1 MKIYCDGSGFN
12 GKSSKFGIITEKGM
26 SASMVFQNNLTNNL
40 MEYSGIVMAA
50 IIASE
55 GDEILS
61 DSQLAV
67 KQIKGEWKC
76 KEKTLYPLCR
86 AASELIQGK
95 GLILKWIPRE
105 QNKADKII

>member
-12 GKSSKFGIITEKGM
+12 GKVSKFGIITDEGK
-26 SASMVFQNNLTNNL
+26 SSTMVFNQELTNNL

-50 IIASE
+50 IVASE

-67 KQIKGEWKC
+67 KQINGDWKC
-76 KEKTLYPLCR
+76 KEKSLYPLCR
-86 AASELIQGK
+86 AASALIIGK
-95 GLILKWIPRE
+95 NLSLKWIPRE
-105 QNKADKII
+105 QNKADKVI